1 MKVLFVASGNKK
13 GAGVVSSFVQSQFDS
28 LKVEGL
34 DMTLFPVKGR
44 GWRGYAKAVLEL
56 RRLVKRE
63 HPDIIHAHY
72 STCGFV
78 ASLATMCMGHKPKI
92 LVSILG
98 SFPTRNA
105 KWRRVRWAIQHLWDG
120 ALTKSER
127 TRAQLGLNLPVIP
140 NGVNLDVFR
149 VEPRAES
156 RKKVGFEADRKYI
169 IWCSNPERVEK
180 NWPLGEAAVAYLNKN
195 INIDKP
201 ASPDKQKNAESTVAN
216 CDLRVTDNQI
226 ASEQAL
232 RQIACEFRTAGTDT
246 QSPQDSF
253 QKCDVPSYENDKNK
267 IELIAVYGKTP
278 EEVCTYMNAADCLL
292 LTSVSEG
299 SPNVIKEAMACN
311 CPIVTTDVGDVRER
325 LANLDGC
332 YVVEEPMAI
341 DAEHLDAMRL
351 EKTRRVSAAL
361 EEALEFGKRTEGRQR
376 MLEDGLTIEQTAKKI
391 IKLYERI

>member
-1 MKVLFVASGNKK
+1 MNITNTKAGNCSDTKTASSSTKHLKVFFVASGNKK
-13 GAGVVSSFVQSQFDS
+13 GAGQVSSFVQSQYDS
-28 LKVEGL
+28 LKAEGL

-56 RRLVKRE
+56 RRLVKQER
-63 HPDIIHAHY
+63 PDIIHAHY

-78 ASLATMCMGHKPKI
+78 ASLACLGMRRKPKI

-98 SFPTRNA
+98 SFPTRGV
-105 KWRRVRWAIQHLWDG
+105 KWRLVRFAIKCLWHQ
-120 ALTKSER
+120 ALVKSER
-127 TRAQLGLNLPVIP
+127 TRAQLGLDLPVIP

-180 NWPLGEAAVAYLNKN
+180 NWKLAEDAVHLL
-195 INIDKP
+195 
-201 ASPDKQKNAESTVAN
+201 ESEIS
-216 CDLRVTDNQI
+216 D
-226 ASEQAL
+226 AL
-232 RQIACEFRTAGTDT
+232 RTESEGV
-246 QSPQDSF
+246 S
-253 QKCDVPSYENDKNK
+253 V
-267 IELIAVYGKTP
+267 ELIAVYNKTP
-278 EEVCTYMNAADCLL
+278 QEVCTYMNAADCLL
-292 LTSVSEG
+292 LTSDSEG

-341 DAEHLDAMRL
+341 DAEHSDAARLDSKNFDAGHTDAMRL

-361 EEALEFGKRTEGRQR
+361 EKALEFGKRTDGRKR
-376 MLEDGLTIEQTAKKI
+376 IIEDRLEIKQIAKRI
-391 IKLYERI
+391 INWYESI